1 MGKPIDRRELRTF
14 GLSLGGV
21 CLIWAGFLYLRHEP
35 GAAKWLVGIA
45 PVLAAVA
52 LTVPVVLHPIHVV
65 WMPVARAIAKALTW
79 LLLTIVFVL
88 VFTPYGLVA
97 RLLGKDSLDRK
108 IDRDR
113 ASYWIRRQ
121 DGGFD
126 RQRMTKQY

>member
-21 CLIWAGFLYLRHEP
+21 CLIWAGILYLRHEP
-35 GAAKWLVGIA
+35 GAALWLVGLSPVLAVIALTA
-45 PVLAAVA
+45 PVL
-52 LTVPVVLHPIHVV
+52 LHPVHVV
-65 WMPVARAIAKALTW
+65 WMPVARGIARALTW
-79 LLLTIVFVL
+79 LLLTAVFVL
-88 VFTPYGLVA
+88 VFTPWGLVA
-97 RLLGKDSLDRK
+97 RALGRDPLDRK
-108 IDRDR
+108 IDRNR